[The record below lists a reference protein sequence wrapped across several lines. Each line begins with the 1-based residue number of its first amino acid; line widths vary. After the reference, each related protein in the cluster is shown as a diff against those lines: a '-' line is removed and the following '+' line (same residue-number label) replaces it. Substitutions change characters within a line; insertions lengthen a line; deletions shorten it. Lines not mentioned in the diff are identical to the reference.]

1 MPADGV
7 KLDRRDPVLV
17 AGVIVLLLFLLLVSV
32 LGRMFLFLRFVS
44 TLLLLGL
51 LVLGGLI
58 GYRFYYNK
66 DERR

>member
-1 MPADGV
+1 M

-17 AGVIVLLLFLLLVSV
+17 TGVIILLLFVLLVSV
-32 LGRMFLFLRFVS
+32 LGRMFLFLRFIS

-66 DERR
+66 DERP

>member
-1 MPADGV
+1 M

-32 LGRMFLFLRFVS
+32 LGRMFLFLRFIS
-44 TLLLLGL
+44 TLLLIGL
-51 LVLGGLI
+51 LVLGALI

-66 DERR
+66 DGRP